1 MDRFKSEERRHP
13 KFCAHRPHL
22 HGSGQIFEW
31 TRTYTDPLFVYST
44 EPKEPCKFL
53 NGDVSGK
60 LPPTPPL
67 GQHQHLLLTWGKML
81 PQGRGKWAV
90 SQKCIMILNS
100 TAICNRI
107 WTVPCYRVS
116 QVKEIVRSKICLDSG
131 KNPSIPARYR
141 YASVYNIIAN
151 CSLRFSPESRKCL
164 TFLFFCQP
172 CHECMAI
179 GYKRCYKCYGRG
191 RVRIAHSF
199 SHQLLPQEKFEKMR
213 LS

>member
-1 MDRFKSEERRHP
+1 MDRFKSEERIHP
-13 KFCAHRPHL
+13 KFP
-22 HGSGQIFEW
+22 I
-31 TRTYTDPLFVYST
+31 YTGPG
-44 EPKEPCKFL
+44 KFL
-53 NGDVSGK
+53 NGQELTRIRFSFTVRNPRKRASFWTATFLGK
-60 LPPTPPL
+60 SPPTPPL
-67 GQHQHLLLTWGKML
+67 GQHQHLRG
-81 PQGRGKWAV
+81 GRGRWAV

-164 TFLFFCQP
+164 TFLFFF
-172 CHECMAI
+172 
-179 GYKRCYKCYGRG
+179 
-191 RVRIAHSF
+191 V
-199 SHQLLPQEKFEKMR
+199 SHAMSVWL
-213 LS
+213 